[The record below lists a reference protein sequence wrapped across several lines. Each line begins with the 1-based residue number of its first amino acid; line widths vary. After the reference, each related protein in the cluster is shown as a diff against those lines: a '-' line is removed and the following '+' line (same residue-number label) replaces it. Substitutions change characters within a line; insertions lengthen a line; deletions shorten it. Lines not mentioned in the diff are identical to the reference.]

1 VKFNNTVK
9 RSNKIQ
15 KQNTDVIRGEKKR
28 LTTDVYEAKVTKA
41 YIYTTKSGANF
52 IKAEFKTDSNQII
65 NFSECFQSGDAKG
78 NAIYYTDKNGNDIEL
93 PGYSKFNELLVSV
106 LEEELVIEGADG
118 AYIGDIFDLYDEGG
132 VEEKKIPIYDSAK
145 GKEVPTEV
153 PVVTAILNKPVKLG
167 VFSVFLDKPAKE
179 NGRYVYLPDGSIKPS
194 GGYYMTPQVNKFFN
208 AFSNKTCNEFM
219 DNNDAAFMEQ
229 WLAAYKDKVFDYT
242 ANKIAPVVD
251 GKIVPRTDAIES
263 AQEESSP
270 RKTYSR
276 KN

>member
-1 VKFNNTVK
+1 VKFNGTVK

-52 IKAEFKTDSNQII
+52 IKAEFKTDSDQII
-65 NFSECFQSGDAKG
+65 SFSECFQSGDAKG

-93 PGYSKFNELLVSV
+93 PGYSKFNELLVSI
-106 LEEELVIEGADG
+106 LEEELVIEGDNG
-118 AYIGDIFDLYDEGG
+118 AYIGDIFDLYEDGG
-132 VEEKKIPIYDSAK
+132 IEEKKILIYDYVK

-179 NGRYVYLPDGSIKPS
+179 NGKYVYLPDGSIKPS
-194 GGYYMTPQVNKFFN
+194 GGYYMTSQINKFFN
-208 AFSNKTCNEFM
+208 SFTDKTSNEFM
-219 DNNDAAFMEQ
+219 EGKEPTFMEQ
-229 WLAAYKDKVFDYT
+229 WLSAYKDKVFDYT

-251 GKIVPRTDAIES
+251 GKLIERTDAIES

-270 RKTYSR
+270 RKAYSR
-276 KN
+276 KH